1 MIISKTPLRVSFTGG
16 GSDLSAYYAVRAG
29 AVTSVTVNQYM
40 YVTVNRRFDD
50 TVRLSYSTTEIV
62 GHRDELRHEIA
73 REAMRIVGLE
83 SGVEITTIADVPA
96 GTGLG
101 SSSSL
106 SVGLLN
112 ALYAFTG
119 RHASADRLAREA
131 CRLEIDVLRKPIGK
145 QDQYAAAFGGMNHF
159 RFHPDESVFV
169 EPVISAP
176 GTKAALQDRLLMF
189 YTGLRGDNT
198 GLLDAQ
204 RAETSRSVDKRRILD
219 RMVELAGL
227 LREALSRDDLADF
240 GALLH
245 ENWELKKQMAAGIT
259 NPEVDRWYEIARAE
273 GALGGKIL
281 GAGGSG
287 FLLLYCEEAR
297 QPRLRAALG
306 EAGLREFSF
315 RFESQGSRIIYV
327 GD

>member
-245 ENWELKKQMAAGIT
+245 ENWELKKRMAAGIT